1 MTVSHEG
8 RKKRTQELA
17 PQLTYFHMSKV
28 IHVGV
33 TLKIKKNLVFLC
45 PGHLRAWVGALGI
58 SQVILS
64 VFVIHG
70 ALQALVYANEA
81 ILGMSLDCSRLG
93 LIRLKELLC
102 DKSTEAVCESHD
114 ISLTS

>member
-1 MTVSHEG
+1 MG
-8 RKKRTQELA
+8 R
-17 PQLTYFHMSKV
+17 SK
-28 IHVGV
+28 H
-33 TLKIKKNLVFLC
+33 
-45 PGHLRAWVGALGI
+45 H
-58 SQVILS
+58 
-64 VFVIHG
+64 
-70 ALQALVYANEA
+70 ALVYANEA